1 MMQVSLSVTGLQVKT
16 PALEAATVLLS
27 GPIEFELKSGE
38 INVIRGG
45 NGVGKS
51 TLLRLM
57 SNALPGQGI
66 LFKPEFG
73 LRDELLVD
81 THLQI
86 VMDHLGADSNQIE
99 QLLEQV
105 GLSNWQYERIGTLSS
120 GQRARLGLCT
130 LLAGQFK
137 VWLLDEPLNALDHD
151 GVATLAK
158 ARACIKGPISVPRPS
173 ATAVIRSSTSAS
185 IVAGARAA
193 ISAGVSGE
201 GSPHL

>member
-73 LRDELLVD
+73 LQAQNDALQKILLGRNPCR
-81 THLQI
+81 T
-86 VMDHLGADSNQIE
+86 
-99 QLLEQV
+99 
-105 GLSNWQYERIGTLSS
+105 
-120 GQRARLGLCT
+120 
-130 LLAGQFK
+130 
-137 VWLLDEPLNALDHD
+137 
-151 GVATLAK
+151 
-158 ARACIKGPISVPRPS
+158 
-173 ATAVIRSSTSAS
+173 
-185 IVAGARAA
+185 RAA
-193 ISAGVSGE
+193 SKLPIT
-201 GSPHL
+201 